1 MSRIKLLKQVVDDL
15 KNLSSSLEDLCLA
28 MEGDSIS
35 TEAKTEKNT
44 SAKSNESNSDDK
56 KRGIKLE
63 DVRAILAEKTR
74 QGFTKDIKQII
85 LDLGATKLSEVKEH
99 DYPILLQKAEGL
111 GNE

>member
-1 MSRIKLLKQVVDDL
+1 MAKTKQVQEIIQELDQHIQRLTDI
-15 KNLSSSLEDLCLA
+15 KEDLILLF
-28 MEGDSIS
+28 
-35 TEAKTEKNT
+35 TENDEVI
-44 SAKSNESNSDDK
+44 EQPV
-56 KRGIKLE
+56 IKLE
-63 DVRAILAEKTR
+63 DVRAVLAEKSR